1 LYSEGRKLICLS
13 FSPPYFLRKEN
24 IMEDH
29 IVDLAFEIK
38 FSVEVS
44 FLLRRS
50 LIVRVIFFIFSL
62 LVRYG

>member
-1 LYSEGRKLICLS
+1 MYSEGRKLICLS

-29 IVDLAFEIK
+29 RVDLAFEIK
-38 FSVEVS
+38 FGTEIS

-50 LIVRVIFFIFSL
+50 LIVRLIFFIFSL
-62 LVRYG
+62 LIKYG